1 MRKLGIVVA
10 GVALAA
16 AGASVG
22 GVSRIMLDPSTD
34 NRDLY
39 ASDREAPRIMLD
51 PSADNTDV
59 YT

>member
-1 MRKLGIVVA
+1 MRKLRIVLV
-10 GVALAA
+10 GLALAA

-22 GVSRIMLDPSTD
+22 AVATFPPAGTTD
-34 NRDLY
+34 L
-39 ASDREAPRIMLD
+39 AADRSGDRIMLD